1 MSEVD
6 HIKKSLGVRE
16 RVIEKIWA
24 YLDDNFHKFTEANR
38 MKIIL
43 AIAPKNIPQLVDGNI
58 TYTSMQTIR
67 VEQKPLK
74 LDIGEDISDE
84 LNSRRN

>member
-6 HIKKSLGVRE
+6 HVKKSLGVRE

-24 YLDDNFHKFTEANR
+24 YLDDNFHKFTEVNR

-43 AIAPKNIPQLVDGNI
+43 AIAPKNIPQTVDGNI
-58 TYTSMQTIR
+58 VYTSMSVIKIQ
-67 VEQKPLK
+67 EQPLR
-74 LDIGEDISDE
+74 LDIGEDIPASLDA
-84 LNSRRN
+84 RRN

>member
-6 HIKKSLGVRE
+6 HLRKSLGVRE

-38 MKIIL
+38 LKVIL
-43 AIAPKNIPQLVDGNI
+43 AIAPKNIPQTVDGNI
-58 TYTSMQTIR
+58 TYTSMQTIQ
-67 VEQKPLK
+67 VEHKPLK
-74 LDIGEDISDE
+74 LDLGEDIPSD
-84 LNSRRN
+84 LQARRN